1 MTKSATIAG
10 GLAFVALTIPALVL
24 GQTYASDVGIEKDDV
39 KIGAKE
45 YSPYPNR
52 AYPDRVIWGDD
63 VGWSKAGAYNMGI
76 QV

>member
-1 MTKSATIAG
+1 MTKSATITA

-45 YSPYPNR
+45 YSPHPNR
-52 AYPDRVIWGDD
+52 AHPDRVIWGDD
-63 VGWSKAGAYNMGI
+63 VSCSKAAAYNMGI
-76 QV
+76 KE